1 MCVSVLGPLQLRTQV
16 SLEEFSAAV
25 ERRKPKKHSANGRR
39 GSVSGDRAW
48 SAILAKIDEN
58 PYSWERSVQML
69 FRTFDRDGS
78 GEVDIS
84 ELAAGLKGMGVA
96 LAPDMVMA
104 LRDELDAVSGRLG
117 VGPGLD
123 SDGFGAHRPLLQSS
137 IEPLLGAFIS
147 RSFLFFF

>member
-1 MCVSVLGPLQLRTQV
+1 LA
-16 SLEEFSAAV
+16 EFSAAV
-25 ERRKPKKHSANGRR
+25 ERRKPKRSQARR
-39 GSVSGDRAW
+39 ESGDGAW
-48 SAILAKIDEN
+48 GSILAKIDEN

-104 LRDELDAVSGRLG
+104 LRDELDAVS
-117 VGPGLD
+117 
-123 SDGFGAHRPLLQSS
+123 HRDPTLQSHTWAS
-137 IEPLLGAFIS
+137 L
-147 RSFLFFF
+147 